1 MTLYSVTAA
10 AEGMIL
16 YHEAAAAEGLIV
28 VGELGGAVDPCIE
41 LRVSTTNLIMLQVFK
56 LGNLIFP
63 FGVFGGHNV
72 TEGPTL
78 GPSG

>member
-10 AEGMIL
+10 VEGMVL
-16 YHEAAAAEGLIV
+16 YHDAAAAEELIV
-28 VGELGGAVDPCIE
+28 VGELGGAVDPCIK
-41 LRVSTTNLIMLQVFK
+41 LRVSTTHLIMLQVFK
-56 LGNLIFP
+56 LGNLNFP

-72 TEGPTL
+72 TGGPTL